1 MPNSP
6 QVSPS
11 ASDVFF
17 RVCDSRRAFSGKK
30 TAFSENSEG
39 AGRPAPRLDPPVF
52 SSNRTTSIRS
62 CRVVSSERSF
72 VVSRLLK
79 ADVAASSRLGRD
91 PNRPDARRSFKAA
104 NLDAVDRAAARTRS
118 ERSKVSARKG
128 VTEFTEFDFVT
139 SSSSWKCS
147 SAAKLGVPLNARSAF
162 SPPRSGVSGFASD
175 ESRAPIFGVTRVAR
189 ARRASSPPS
198 GSASSGR
205 VSSGT

>member
-11 ASDVFF
+11 ASDVF
-17 RVCDSRRAFSGKK
+17 RVRPSRRAFSE
-30 TAFSENSEG
+30 TASSENSEG
-39 AGRPAPRLDPPVF
+39 APISRFDGDAPRIGAS
-52 SSNRTTSIRS
+52 SSNRTTSVRS
-62 CRVVSSERSF
+62 CRDLSSERPF
-72 VVSRLLK
+72 VSRLLK

-118 ERSKVSARKG
+118 ERSKVSTRKG
-128 VTEFTEFDFVT
+128 VTEVGCE
-139 SSSSWKCS
+139 SSSWRS
-147 SAAKLGVPLNARSAF
+147 SSGAKLGVPLNASAF
-162 SPPRSGVSGFASD
+162 SPPRSGVSPSFASD
-175 ESRAPIFGVTRVAR
+175 ESRAPIFGVTRIDR